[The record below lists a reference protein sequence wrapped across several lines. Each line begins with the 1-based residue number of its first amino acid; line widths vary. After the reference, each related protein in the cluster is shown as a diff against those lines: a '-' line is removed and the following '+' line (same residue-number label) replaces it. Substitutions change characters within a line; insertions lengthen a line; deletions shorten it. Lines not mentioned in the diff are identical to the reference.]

1 MACLGGVGAQAV
13 MSPIAEATPSRFGF
27 SLTSFRAKFVLV
39 VGGAVLV
46 DLLVAGGIALWNV
59 NRLST
64 NAMEEVGRGLEKAN
78 IEYLQNYIETTVERT
93 DLLLDRYHSEV
104 SGLAG
109 SMQTLIDNP
118 SLSDKL
124 GQQLQADGVTTS
136 LAYNK
141 AGNWWQNQPG
151 EASAVTVWGYL
162 LDENGQ
168 PTPEAMKTVRES
180 AAFDLFG
187 PSFLSAGPPKLQM
200 YYIGPRANPIL
211 RSTPYNDQGSVFD
224 KVYPGHNQTNW
235 WDFYF
240 PGLYETWQSWLA
252 KPEERPVD
260 SPITMLSP
268 YLDGITGKIIVSFFQ
283 PLMTPDRKD
292 LNGIVGVDLT
302 LDQLADI
309 VKSVKIAET
318 GFAFLTTSNGNVLAV
333 TEEGEKTLGVKINNE
348 GGFDRR
354 LAHSGQAAIAAL
366 AMPSSPETVLT
377 TLTLKENGA
386 DVPYVVL
393 LKQLNAENLYTGKVP
408 VTSEVMSLG
417 FMVPEHEIYA
427 SLIAAK
433 KGISDETRQV
443 VTWQVGT
450 VILSLLIVLSAVFAI
465 SGRITAGLRA
475 LAEAAQRLQNKDYSV
490 RVAIPARDEVA
501 AVGVAFNRMAEEI
514 SYHTENLENLVAD
527 RTKALETANGEIN
540 ALNAKLKSENLRLGA
555 ELDVARHIQMMVL
568 PRRDELDEIKGID
581 VSGYMEPADEVG
593 GDYFDVLHGEG
604 RMKVGIGDVTGH
616 GLESGVLMLMVQS
629 VARALQEQGDEDPRE
644 FLEVLNR
651 AVFKNIQRTK
661 TDKHLSLAF
670 LDYEDR
676 KITLSGQH
684 EEVLVLRGD
693 DEVERIDTIDLGFPI
708 GLESDIGPFVDTHEF
723 PFDSG
728 DVIVLHTDGV
738 TEAESP
744 EGELFG
750 FDRLCESAS
759 RHRSK
764 DADAIK
770 DGIIADLM
778 AHIGTQKIHDD
789 ITLVVM
795 KHR

>member
-1 MACLGGVGAQAV
+1 
-13 MSPIAEATPSRFGF
+13 
-27 SLTSFRAKFVLV
+27 
-39 VGGAVLV
+39 
-46 DLLVAGGIALWNV
+46 
-59 NRLST
+59 
-64 NAMEEVGRGLEKAN
+64 
-78 IEYLQNYIETTVERT
+78 
-93 DLLLDRYHSEV
+93 
-104 SGLAG
+104 
-109 SMQTLIDNP
+109 
-118 SLSDKL
+118 
-124 GQQLQADGVTTS
+124 
-136 LAYNK
+136 
-141 AGNWWQNQPG
+141 
-151 EASAVTVWGYL
+151 
-162 LDENGQ
+162 
-168 PTPEAMKTVRES
+168 
-180 AAFDLFG
+180 
-187 PSFLSAGPPKLQM
+187 
-200 YYIGPRANPIL
+200 
-211 RSTPYNDQGSVFD
+211 
-224 KVYPGHNQTNW
+224 
-235 WDFYF
+235 
-240 PGLYETWQSWLA
+240 
-252 KPEERPVD
+252 
-260 SPITMLSP
+260 
-268 YLDGITGKIIVSFFQ
+268 
-283 PLMTPDRKD
+283 
-292 LNGIVGVDLT
+292 
-302 LDQLADI
+302 
-309 VKSVKIAET
+309 
-318 GFAFLTTSNGNVLAV
+318 
-333 TEEGEKTLGVKINNE
+333 
-348 GGFDRR
+348 
-354 LAHSGQAAIAAL
+354 
-366 AMPSSPETVLT
+366 
-377 TLTLKENGA
+377 
-386 DVPYVVL
+386 
-393 LKQLNAENLYTGKVP
+393 YTGKVP
-408 VTSEVMSLG
+408 VTREVMSLG
-417 FMVPEHEIYA
+417 FMVPEREIYA

-433 KGISDETRQV
+433 DGISAETRQV

-450 VILSLLIVLSAVFAI
+450 VILSLLVVLSAVFAI

-475 LAEAAQRLQNKDYSV
+475 LADAAQRLQNKDYSV

-514 SYHTENLENLVAD
+514 SYHTENLENLVAE

-568 PRRDELDEIKGID
+568 PKRDELDEIKGID

-593 GDYFDVLHGEG
+593 GDYFDVLHDQG

-684 EEVLVLRGD
+684 EEVLVLRD
-693 DEVERIDTIDLGFPI
+693 NDEVERIDTVDLGFPI

-744 EGELFG
+744 AGELFG
-750 FDRLCESAS
+750 FDRLCESAK
-759 RHRSK
+759 RHRRK